1 MDRRPFA
8 FRIALACGLAAVAGA
23 AHADVFRCTSMAGA
37 VSYQAMPCAA
47 DQAVRIVDVPE
58 SYPAAN
64 AAERDRIFQRE
75 AALDRRLEAERE
87 RQTRVTIAR
96 ISQPVPVEAQAPE
109 PEPEPQVVLF
119 VPSRPRTVRPARI
132 HLHLRPPFFRGG

>member
-1 MDRRPFA
+1 MDRPPSP
-8 FRIALACGLAAVAGA
+8 FRIVLAWGLAAVAGT

-37 VSYQAMPCAA
+37 VTYQAMPCAA
-47 DQAVRIVDVPE
+47 DQAMRIVDVPE

-64 AAERDRIFQRE
+64 TAERDRIFQRE

-96 ISQPVPVEAQAPE
+96 ISQPAPVEGPAQ
-109 PEPEPQVVLF
+109 EPQVVLF
-119 VPSRPRTVRPARI
+119 VPSQLRPVRPARI